1 MRTQRS
7 DFPGERPNHADALG
21 HGPWNEIVIPVVGQ
35 ATFGCARSIHNVML
49 LLACPSG
56 NRNLQACLLLT
67 ERPASGARVLRLLRR
82 LVRRGFVGGHPIR
95 QGAARRIRVQ
105 RFRRDILASLPREH
119 AEFGVHFEPFEKIQ
133 VAQPFENPALA
144 QIPGEVRLSSI
155 PAYQGQTFTFQFAIT
170 PGSSKNAN
178 VGSRAKL
185 KIESLTLHL
194 KLKIESL
201 TLHLLHLFDP
211 SPFLHL
217 SAITPGSSKNA
228 NVGSRAKLKIE
239 SLTLHLRGLIPQNS
253 ENNGPNDGPR
263 PILRFEHLLVQIPGE
278 VRLSSGYCLVYNRAV
293 FGRRNNLAL
302 RSRRLKP

>member
-1 MRTQRS
+1 MRAQRS
-7 DFPGERPNHADALG
+7 DFPSKRPNHADALG

-56 NRNLQACLLLT
+56 NRNLHACLMLT
-67 ERPASGARVLRLLRR
+67 EHPASGARVLRSLER
-82 LVRRGFVGGHPIR
+82 LVRRGLVGSHPIR

-105 RFRRDILASLPREH
+105 RLRRDIQVSLPREH
-119 AEFGVHFEPFEKIQ
+119 AEFRVHFEAFEEIQ

-155 PAYQGQTFTFQFAIT
+155 PAYQGQTFTFQF
-170 PGSSKNAN
+170 
-178 VGSRAKL
+178 
-185 KIESLTLHL
+185 
-194 KLKIESL
+194 
-201 TLHLLHLFDP
+201 
-211 SPFLHL
+211 
-217 SAITPGSSKNA
+217 AITPGSSKNA